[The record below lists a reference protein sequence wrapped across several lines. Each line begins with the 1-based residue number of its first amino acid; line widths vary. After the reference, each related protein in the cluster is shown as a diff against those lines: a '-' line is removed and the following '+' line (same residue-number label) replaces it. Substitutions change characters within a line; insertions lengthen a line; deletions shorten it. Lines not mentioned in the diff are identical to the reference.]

1 MSISRQARALEA
13 LLSSSTVKQAAQA
26 AGVSERQVYRWLL
39 EPEFS
44 AKLKQGESER
54 ITSAL
59 RGLSG
64 LAGEAVQA
72 LASVMRAPAQDG
84 ANVKRLASAN
94 VLELLLKAR
103 EQIEIIERIEALEEG
118 VRRGK

>member
-26 AGVSERQVYRWLL
+26 AGISERQVYRWLL

-44 AKLKQGESER
+44 AKLKESERER

-59 RGLSG
+59 RALSVLTG
-64 LAGEAVQA
+64 KAVEA
-72 LASVMRAPAQDG
+72 LADVLEYPAQNG
-84 ANVKRLASAN
+84 ANNMRLTAVSII
-94 VLELLLKAR
+94 ELSLKAR
-103 EQIEIIERIEALEEG
+103 EQGEILERIEALEEG
-118 VRRGK
+118 VKRGK